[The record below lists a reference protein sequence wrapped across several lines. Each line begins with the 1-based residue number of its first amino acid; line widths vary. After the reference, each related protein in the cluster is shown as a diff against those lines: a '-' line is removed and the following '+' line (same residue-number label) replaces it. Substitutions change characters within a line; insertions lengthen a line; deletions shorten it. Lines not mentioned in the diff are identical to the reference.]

1 MQTSHQRAIDDQER
15 KHQVKKYL
23 NHCRPIIFC
32 SIMVDGYIV
41 AQFNLW
47 FNSTFLHTVILSL
60 IKDFANI

>member
-15 KHQVKKYL
+15 KHQVKKYS
-23 NHCRPIIFC
+23 NYFRPFIFS

-47 FNSTFLHTVILSL
+47 LNSTFLHTAILSL
-60 IKDFANI
+60 IKDSANI